1 MHGNF
6 QSERRWKPRI
16 ALAPI
21 ALISIFG
28 STLTV
33 RAATCDG
40 QKGKVIFEDTFDDDS
55 GGWESDSNAK
65 IGGGTYT
72 AHLQP
77 ERVIFNELNGTF
89 NASEA
94 DYCVEVVM
102 PPPIAPDN
110 PVHVGII
117 FWATDYG
124 NFYLVNLRP
133 DGRSLLYRRM
143 DQKWTRI
150 ADLTDPSVKPD
161 VGSVVAIRVHAA
173 GNLITPSINGVDLK
187 KIRAQMP
194 SGTLKFGFSFE
205 TAKENPPPGIDVS
218 WKRFIVTS
226 GK

>member
-1 MHGNF
+1 
-6 QSERRWKPRI
+6 
-16 ALAPI
+16 
-21 ALISIFG
+21 
-28 STLTV
+28 
-33 RAATCDG
+33 
-40 QKGKVIFEDTFDDDS
+40 
-55 GGWESDSNAK
+55 
-65 IGGGTYT
+65 
-72 AHLQP
+72 
-77 ERVIFNELNGTF
+77 
-89 NASEA
+89 
-94 DYCVEVVM
+94 
-102 PPPIAPDN
+102 
-110 PVHVGII
+110 
-117 FWATDYG
+117 
-124 NFYLVNLRP
+124 
-133 DGRSLLYRRM
+133 M